1 MRVST
6 LSRHDTSVKR
16 IQDTNARIAELSY
29 QVTSGFKGNRFEDY
43 ANESNQMLNLKDFTR
58 SSNIYVDNIK
68 TVSKRLEATE
78 KSLDAIQNLA
88 LEAASLR
95 TLANNANSPESRSAM
110 APKAKGIAESFY
122 NVFNSKFEGRYLF
135 SGQRSEEPPTTVAA
149 TANPATGL
157 PAPTAYYTGD
167 TAQLQTIISPGATES
182 YGVTGDHPAFASF
195 KAGIEA
201 LWFGLEND
209 SDIDIQGAISL
220 LEEAENQLNNL
231 TGEVGG
237 AINGLKLTQDR
248 HSSAVLFTQERIDD
262 LEKVDVSEALT
273 EFQQVKTQLEASML
287 VITQTNQLSLL
298 DFIR

>member
-6 LSRHDTSVKR
+6 LSRFDTSLER
-16 IQDTNARIAELSY
+16 IQNSNSQIAELSY
-29 QVTSGFKGNRFEDY
+29 QITSGFKGNRFEDY

-58 SSNIYVDNIK
+58 ASDTYVNNISSMV
-68 TVSKRLEATE
+68 TRLEATE
-78 KSLDAIQNLA
+78 NALEAIQELS

-95 TLANNANSPESRSAM
+95 TLANSETSPEARASM
-110 APKAKGIAESFY
+110 APKAQGIAESFY
-122 NVFNSKFEGRYLF
+122 NIFNTQFEGRYIF
-135 SGQRSEEPPTTVAA
+135 SGQRSEQPPTTVSA
-149 TANPATGL
+149 TANPAVPL
-157 PAPTAYYTGD
+157 PAPTTYYSGD
-167 TAQLQTIISPGATES
+167 TARQQGLTSPGTLQS

-209 SDIDIQGAISL
+209 SDIDIQGSITL

-231 TGEVGG
+231 SGEVGG
-237 AINGLKLTQDR
+237 AINGLNLTKDR
-248 HSSAVLFTQERIDD
+248 HQNAILFTNERIDE

-273 EFQQVKTQLEASML
+273 KYSQVEAQLEASML
-287 VITQTNQLSLL
+287 VITRTNQLSLL

>member
-6 LSRHDTSVKR
+6 LTRHDTSINR
-16 IQDTNARIAELSY
+16 IRDTNSRIAELSY
-29 QVTSGFKGNRFEDY
+29 QITSGFKGNRFEDY

-68 TVSKRLEATE
+68 TMTTRLEATE
-78 KSLDAIQNLA
+78 EALESMQNLA

-95 TLANNANSPESRSAM
+95 TLANSETSPEARASM
-110 APKAKGIAESFY
+110 APKAQGIAESFY
-122 NVFNSKFEGRYLF
+122 NIFNSKFEGRYIF
-135 SGQRSEEPPTTVAA
+135 SGQRSEEPPTTVTA
-149 TANPATGL
+149 TANPAVAL
-157 PAPTAYYTGD
+157 PAPTTYYTGD
-167 TAQLQTIISPGATES
+167 TAKNQSIISPGTTET

-209 SDIDIQGAISL
+209 SDVDIQGAITL

-231 TGEVGG
+231 SGEVGG
-237 AINGLKLTQDR
+237 QINGLRLTQDR
-248 HSSAVLFTQERIDD
+248 HQNAVLFTQERVDD

-273 EFQQVKTQLEASML
+273 EFEQVKTQLEASML